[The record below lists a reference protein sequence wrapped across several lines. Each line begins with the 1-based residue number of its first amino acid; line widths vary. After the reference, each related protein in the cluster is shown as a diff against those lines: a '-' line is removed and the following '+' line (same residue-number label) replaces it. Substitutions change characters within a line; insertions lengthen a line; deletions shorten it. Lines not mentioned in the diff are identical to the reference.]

1 MTFELTKTF
10 RFESAHRLPHVPD
23 GHKCGRL
30 HGHSF
35 RVEVVVIGD
44 ADPQTGWVRD
54 FGDISDV
61 VRPIIDRLDHRYL
74 NEIAGLENPTSEV
87 LCAWLWRHLADDLLG
102 LHAITVRETCTT
114 ACTYRGP
121 QKPRGDA

>member
-1 MTFELTKTF
+1 MTFELAKTF
-10 RFESAHRLPHVPD
+10 RFESAHRLPHVPE

-35 RVEVVVIGD
+35 RVEIVVTGE
-44 ADPQTGWVRD
+44 ADPQTGWVLD
-54 FGDISDV
+54 YGDISDV
-61 VRPIIDRLDHRYL
+61 VRPVIDQLDHRYL

-87 LCAWLWRHLADDLLG
+87 LCAWLWRRLADG
-102 LHAITVRETCTT
+102 LPGLSAIVLRETCTT

-121 QKPRGDA
+121 HNT

>member
-1 MTFELTKTF
+1 MPFELAKTF

-35 RVEVVVIGD
+35 RFEVVVTGD
-44 ADPQTGWVRD
+44 LDAQTGWVLD
-54 FGDISDV
+54 YGDISDV
-61 VRPIIDRLDHRYL
+61 VRPIVDALDHRYL
-74 NEIAGLENPTSEV
+74 NDIPGLENPTSEV
-87 LCAWLWRHLADDLLG
+87 LCAWLWQKLAGG
-102 LHAITVRETCTT
+102 LPGLSAITVRETCTT

-121 QKPRGDA
+121 KHT

>member
-1 MTFELTKTF
+1 MTFELAKTF
-10 RFESAHRLPHVPD
+10 RFESAHLLPYVPD

-35 RVEVVVIGD
+35 RVDIVVTG
-44 ADPQTGWVRD
+44 AAQPLTGWVVD
-54 FGDISDV
+54 YGDISAA
-61 VRPIIDRLDHRYL
+61 VRPIVDALDHRYL

-87 LCAWLWRHLADDLLG
+87 LCAWLWEHLAPG
-102 LHAITVRETCTT
+102 LPGLAAVTVRETCTT

-121 QKPRGDA
+121 RKA